1 MNTEKTITGRD
12 PVTGG
17 GIAITMRDGRIAAI
31 AETGAQDEAYLTP
44 GLVDLQVNGY
54 AGLDLNDGA
63 LTPKR
68 VSQLTRIMAGL
79 GVTTYLPTLVT
90 GSRERL
96 LDGLDA
102 IATARREDV
111 LCARM
116 IPGVHMEGPS
126 IAPED
131 GPRGAHPAEH
141 VRPPSLKEFD
151 AWQKA
156 SGGLVR
162 LVTLAPEYEEA
173 PAYIRAIT
181 AQGVHVAIG
190 HSSATPEQVH
200 AAAEAGARLSTHLG
214 NGAAALM
221 PRHPNLIWA
230 QLADDRL
237 TATLIADGHHLP
249 DDTFKTML
257 RAKGLE
263 RALLVSDSVALAG
276 MEPGIYRQPIG
287 GDVEVR
293 ADGRVGIAGTPY
305 LAGAGL
311 PLIENVAIAMRMAGL
326 SLAQALRLAAANPGA
341 FVDGRGVMKLDAPAD
356 LIRFSID
363 GKTGYFELKTTLVH
377 GEEVYSA

>member
-1 MNTEKTITGRD
+1 
-12 PVTGG
+12 
-17 GIAITMRDGRIAAI
+17 
-31 AETGAQDEAYLTP
+31 
-44 GLVDLQVNGY
+44 
-54 AGLDLNDGA
+54 
-63 LTPKR
+63 
-68 VSQLTRIMAGL
+68 
-79 GVTTYLPTLVT
+79 
-90 GSRERL
+90 
-96 LDGLDA
+96 
-102 IATARREDV
+102 
-111 LCARM
+111 
-116 IPGVHMEGPS
+116 
-126 IAPED
+126 
-131 GPRGAHPAEH
+131 
-141 VRPPSLKEFD
+141 
-151 AWQKA
+151 
-156 SGGLVR
+156 
-162 LVTLAPEYEEA
+162 
-173 PAYIRAIT
+173 
-181 AQGVHVAIG
+181 
-190 HSSATPEQVH
+190 VH

-326 SLAQALRLAAANPGA
+326 SLAQALRLATANPGA
-341 FVDGRGVMKLDAPAD
+341 FVGGRGVMKLDAPAD
-356 LIRFSID
+356 LIRFTID
-363 GKTGYFELKTTLVH
+363 GKTGSFELKTTLVH
-377 GEEVYSA
+377 GEEVFSA

>member
-1 MNTEKTITGRD
+1 MSSGATITGRD
-12 PVTGG
+12 PATGA
-17 GIAITMRDGRIAAI
+17 GIAVTVRDGRITSI
-31 AETGAQDEAYLTP
+31 ADTGSGDGAFLSP

-54 AGLDLNDGA
+54 AGLDLNDGN
-63 LTPKR
+63 LTARR
-68 VSQLTRIMAGL
+68 VLELTRIMASL
-79 GVTTYLPTLVT
+79 GVATYLPTLVT
-90 GSRERL
+90 GSKERL
-96 LDGLDA
+96 LDALSV
-102 IATARREDV
+102 IARARDEDE

-131 GPRGAHPAEH
+131 GPRGAHPQEH
-141 VRPPSLKEFD
+141 VRAPSLEEFA

-162 LVTLAPEYEEA
+162 LVTLAPEYDEA
-173 PAYIRAIT
+173 PTYIRSVT
-181 AQGVHVAIG
+181 AQGVHVALG
-190 HSSATPEQVH
+190 HSAATPEQVH

-263 RALLVSDSVALAG
+263 RALLVSDSVSLAG

-311 PLIENVAIAMRMAGL
+311 PLIANVPIAMRMAGL
-326 SLAQALRLAAANPGA
+326 SLAQALRLATANPGA
-341 FVDGRGVMKLDAPAD
+341 FVDGRGVIKLGAPAD
-356 LIRFSID
+356 FIRFAVD
-363 GKTGYFELKTTLVH
+363 EQTGKLNLTSTHIH
-377 GEEVYSA
+377 GEEVFSA